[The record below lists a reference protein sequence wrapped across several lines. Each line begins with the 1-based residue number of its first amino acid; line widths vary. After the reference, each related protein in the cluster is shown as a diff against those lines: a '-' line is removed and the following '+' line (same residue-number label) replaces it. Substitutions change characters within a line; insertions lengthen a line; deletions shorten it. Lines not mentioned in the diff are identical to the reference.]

1 MAGGES
7 EMILR
12 AVRPRDPARRE
23 KAAAVSRSSRCF
35 VDIQDPLRRQ
45 ARV

>member
-23 KAAAVSRSSRCF
+23 KAAAVSRSTRCNA
-35 VDIQDPLRRQ
+35 L
-45 ARV
+45 